1 MTSPNSET
9 IIAKRKEKI
18 VLFAR
23 NNPQIIS
30 YIILAAI
37 IILACYIRLLPTF
50 TNPAT
55 GNPGL
60 WDIAAGGWT
69 LGPDLDPFLFL
80 RWAKDIIDNGGK
92 LSSIDSFRYAP
103 LSYSTEGEL
112 ILLPYSIA
120 WLHYVLDFI
129 GLSDSVTYSAIVFPV
144 FFFALT
150 IISFFL
156 MTREA
161 LISLLESKKATLVA
175 LISSLFLALM
185 PAILPRTI
193 AGIPEKESMGFFFI
207 FLSFFLMTR
216 AWKNEQKR
224 SGFVYALLAG
234 LSTSLMALTWGGVAY
249 IFVTVALAHLLAL
262 VFGKTNLKVTL
273 MYWGWFLSSLILPH
287 FASSRYTFGLLANST
302 MIIIP
307 FSVGCMMLVQEILRL
322 PSLEKLREKYCSK
335 FPLPLVAIVLTII
348 AVLLVSTVIMGP
360 AFILDKAK
368 DLVKPM
374 ITPIVDRLGVTVAEN
389 KQPFFGEW
397 ASSFGPVYAGFPIF
411 FWLFFAGSIALFKA
425 MLTPFTRK
433 QQFGLTVSYA
443 FFLVALVFSRYRAD
457 SIFNGTN
464 ATSILF
470 YIVGFLTLIT
480 VFGRYYLRDYKESGT
495 SRFAHMDFGLL
506 LLFSFFFFSIISA
519 RGSVRTIMVLVPTAA
534 IMASFLPIYL
544 AQVFSLRESIQSKKA
559 LNLLTIGV
567 ILFALLVSAWS
578 FYSISS
584 QTAKGYV
591 PSIYTYQWQ
600 KAMAWVREFTPTTS
614 VFAHWWD
621 YGYWIQS
628 IGNRATILDG
638 GNAYVYW
645 NHLMGRL
652 VLTGQNSDEALEF
665 LYAHNATHLLIDS
678 TDIGKYSAFSSIGSD
693 ENYDRASY
701 IPTFFQDPKAIQE
714 KKNSTVNFYRGTF
727 VLDQDIILTENNTR
741 LFLPAGKAIIAG
753 VAFETVKGEKFS
765 QPLALTLYQG
775 NQYAIALRYLYVGN
789 ELYDFKSGTDAG
801 VFIFPSFDGNSI
813 NQIGAM
819 LFLSPRVINST
830 LVRLYLFNQ
839 LDDHYKLVRS
849 ESDLVVSE
857 IKRQIPTF
865 PGEFLEYQGLR
876 APIRIWNISYPRGI
890 WRNESYLETNFPNPE
905 LNKARL

>member
-1 MTSPNSET
+1 MTSPNSEI

-18 VLFAR
+18 LLFAR
-23 NNPQIIS
+23 KNPQIIS
-30 YIILAAI
+30 YIILAVI
-37 IILACYIRLLPTF
+37 IILACYIRLLPTS

-103 LSYSTEGEL
+103 LGYPTEGEL

-150 IISFFL
+150 ILSFFL

-175 LISSLFLALM
+175 LISSLFLAII

-262 VFGKTNLKVTL
+262 VFGKTNAKVTL
-273 MYWGWFLSSLILPH
+273 MYWLWFLSSLILPNL
-287 FASSRYTFGLLANST
+287 ASSRYTLELLFSST
-302 MIIIP
+302 VILAP
-307 FSVGCMMLVQEILRL
+307 FSVGCMMSIYEFFRL
-322 PSLEKLREKYCSK
+322 PSLGKLREKYCPK
-335 FPLPLVAIVLTII
+335 IPLPLLAIGLT
-348 AVLLVSTVIMGP
+348 VLLGIVASIAIIGP
-360 AFILDKAK
+360 AFVTDKAK

-374 ITPIVDRLGVTVAEN
+374 ITPISDRLGVTVAEN
-389 KQPFFGEW
+389 KQPFFDEW
-397 ASSFGPVYAGFPIF
+397 ASSFGPIYAGAPIF
-411 FWLFFAGSIALFKA
+411 FWLFFVGSIALFNS
-425 MLTPFTRK
+425 MLAPFTKK
-433 QQFGLTVSYA
+433 QQIGLTAAYA
-443 FFLVALVFSRYRAD
+443 FFLVALVFSRYGSN

-464 ATSILF
+464 ATSILL
-470 YIVGFLTLIT
+470 YIAGFLTLIT
-480 VFGRYYLRDYKESGT
+480 VFGRYYLRDYKESGM

-534 IMASFLPIYL
+534 IMASFLPVYL
-544 AQVFSLRESIQSKKA
+544 ARMLRLRESIQSKKA
-559 LNLLTIGV
+559 LNLLAIA
-567 ILFALLVSAWS
+567 IIIFALLVSAWS

-591 PSIYTYQWQ
+591 PSVYTYQWQ

-638 GNAYVYW
+638 GNAYAYW

-652 VLTGQNSDEALEF
+652 VLTGKNSDEALEF
-665 LYAHNATHLLIDS
+665 LYTHNATHLLIDS

-693 ENYDRASY
+693 EHYDRASY
-701 IPTFFQDPKAIQE
+701 IPTFFQDPKASQE

-727 VLDQDIILTENNTR
+727 VLDQDIILTENSTR
-741 LFLPAGKAIIAG
+741 LFLPAGKAVIAG
-753 VAFETVKGEKFS
+753 VAFETTSSEKFS
-765 QPLALTLYQG
+765 QPLALALYQG

-789 ELYDFKSGTDAG
+789 ELYDFKSGTNAG
-801 VFIFPSFDGNSI
+801 VFVFPSFDGNSI
-813 NQIGAM
+813 NPMGAM

-830 LVRLYLFNQ
+830 LVRFYLFNQ
-839 LDDHYKLVRS
+839 LDDHYRLVHS

-876 APIRIWNISYPRGI
+876 APIRIWDINYPDNIK
-890 WRNESYLETNFPNPE
+890 RNESYLEINFPNPE